1 MWSTLRVLC
10 LAFLICFA
18 IPVRADDAV
27 RFKFEKGQVLTYTV
41 VQSTKSVETT
51 IDEKTSK
58 PETQEHVTKHTVTRK
73 WKVAEID
80 DKGVA
85 TLEMSI
91 AAMKWE
97 QKLPNGENDVFD
109 SAKPDDLNKNEMAKL
124 IGPTLAV
131 VRLDATGKLIEV
143 KESKFGS
150 KSRFESDL
158 PFKIVLPASGP
169 KEGQTWDRT
178 FTIKL
183 DPPQGTGETY
193 EATQKYTA
201 KAPVNGFTTIAVS
214 TTVKEMPAQAS
225 DQIPLLPMLME
236 GDVYFHAQTGR
247 YQAARMKIKKELL
260 NHQGEGT
267 KYVFESTY
275 SEDLKLEK

>member
-1 MWSTLRVLC
+1 MIRASIFALLVSS
-10 LAFLICFA
+10 LAA
-18 IPVRADDAV
+18 HADDAV
-27 RFKFEKGQVLTYTV
+27 RFKFAKGQVLTYTV
-41 VQSTKSVETT
+41 VQTTKAVETT

-58 PETQEHVTKHTVTRK
+58 PVTQENATRHSVTRK
-73 WKVAEID
+73 WKVADVD

-97 QKLPNGENDVFD
+97 HKLPNGETDIFD

-124 IGPTLAV
+124 IGPVVAV
-131 VRLDATGKLIEV
+131 VRLDSTGKLIEV

-150 KSRFESDL
+150 KSRFEADL

-201 KAPVNGFTTIAVS
+201 KAPVNGFTTVAVS
-214 TTVKEMPAQAS
+214 TTVKDMPAQAS

-236 GDVYFHAQTGR
+236 GDIYFHAATGR
-247 YQAARMKIKKELL
+247 YQAARLKIKKELM

-275 SEDLKLEK
+275 SEDLKAEK

>member
-1 MWSTLRVLC
+1 MYRASSLSL
-10 LAFLICFA
+10 LLFA
-18 IPVRADDAV
+18 TVAVRADDTI

-41 VQSTKSVETT
+41 VQTTKAAETT

-58 PETQEHVTKHTVTRK
+58 PVAQEHATRHTVVRK
-73 WKVAEID
+73 WKVADLD

-97 QKLPNGENDVFD
+97 RKLPNGETDVFD
-109 SAKPDDLNKNEMAKL
+109 SSKSDDLNKNEMAKL
-124 IGPTLAV
+124 IGPVLAV
-131 VRLDATGKLIEV
+131 IRLDPAGKLVEV
-143 KESKFGS
+143 KDSKFGS
-150 KSRFESDL
+150 KSRFEADL
-158 PFKIVLPASGP
+158 PFKIELPPSGP

-178 FTIKL
+178 YTIKL

-193 EATQKYTA
+193 EATQKFTA
-201 KAPVNGFTTIAVS
+201 KAPANGFTTIAIS
-214 TTVKEMPAQAS
+214 TTIKDAPAQVS

-236 GDVYFHAQTGR
+236 GDVYFHAATGR
-247 YQAARMKIKKELL
+247 YHAARLKVKKELL

-275 SEDLKLEK
+275 SEDLKVEK